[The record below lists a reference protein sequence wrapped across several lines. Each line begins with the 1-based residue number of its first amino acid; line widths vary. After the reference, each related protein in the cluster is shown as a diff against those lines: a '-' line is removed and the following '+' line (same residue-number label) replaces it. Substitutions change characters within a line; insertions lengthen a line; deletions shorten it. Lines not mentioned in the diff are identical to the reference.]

1 MDVQKVKEQ
10 SEREWKNESESN
22 IVMRTACFSS
32 DQQHLEVCGQR
43 KDNKVPGKESRTE
56 RRRGLHDYV
65 IVPLGLMSVMRRQ
78 VRMEK
83 RLLDNC
89 RYH

>member
-10 SEREWKNESESN
+10 SEREWRTESESN

-43 KDNKVPGKESRTE
+43 KDYNVPGKESPTE
-56 RRRGLHDYV
+56 RRGLHDYV
-65 IVPLGLMSVMRRQ
+65 IVPLGLMSVMRCQ

-83 RLLDNC
+83 RLLVNC
-89 RYH
+89 WYL